1 MIVVGHNIGTYVVH
15 MCTIVDLK
23 CKMKMKT
30 GPVTSH
36 LHITE
41 FWKTAPIF

>member
-1 MIVVGHNIGTYVVH
+1 MIVGHNIVAYVVPST
-15 MCTIVDLK
+15 CVLVDLK